1 MSYMFRVCK
10 IGDKERKINSRKGRG
25 RGKKNGERR
34 ENKVNRMRLP
44 HTEIRGGD
52 LASKKLE
59 HVSCSEHE
67 CQYSFERRFTA
78 VVAGTRHLE
87 PAI

>member
-1 MSYMFRVCK
+1 MVEREEDE
-10 IGDKERKINSRKGRG
+10 GKESRTE
-25 RGKKNGERR
+25 NTR

-67 CQYSFERRFTA
+67 CQYSSKRRFTA
-78 VVAGTRHLE
+78 VVVGTPHLE